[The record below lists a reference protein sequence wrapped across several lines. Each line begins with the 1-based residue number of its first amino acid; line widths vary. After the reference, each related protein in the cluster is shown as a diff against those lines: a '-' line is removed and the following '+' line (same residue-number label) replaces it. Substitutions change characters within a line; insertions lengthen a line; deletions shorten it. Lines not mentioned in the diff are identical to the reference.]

1 MRGYRENKSCSCCA
15 RNVSLAQT
23 KQRRYFGHVAEKS
36 HTASCWFESET
47 QPPWQQAGLAAATPD
62 AWALWSA
69 LPSCAQAANTCRA
82 KGKRL
87 LFPSSM
93 WPEQACAAQPLGLPD
108 PPPCPWDGLH
118 SPLCPE
124 RKAGRGPSSW
134 HHLCLHCS
142 PQARRAAEGMGEP
155 LPPTRLLQGSTWP
168 SSALKMKQQV
178 LVAHSAA
185 GHAGRCMFIKNQCSN
200 QVSGEQTKPANLHL
214 Y

>member
-1 MRGYRENKSCSCCA
+1 MRGYRENKFCSCCA

-36 HTASCWFESET
+36 HTASCWFESEI

-69 LPSCAQAANTCRA
+69 LPSCARAANTCRA

-124 RKAGRGPSSW
+124 IGRLGGELPAGTTSACIAPHKHGELRREWENLSHLRG
-134 HHLCLHCS
+134 CCKD
-142 PQARRAAEGMGEP
+142 
-155 LPPTRLLQGSTWP
+155 PPG
-168 SSALKMKQQV
+168 QV
-178 LVAHSAA
+178 L
-185 GHAGRCMFIKNQCSN
+185 
-200 QVSGEQTKPANLHL
+200 L
-214 Y
+214 